1 MRGKRWSRTRSNMGS
16 AYATGY
22 VRHLRKLT
30 AALSH
35 CAFVVKDQFNHP
47 NRVGGSQ
54 VEGSADVEPATRR
67 YERVAV
73 ACVPGESSETGRF
86 WLQSARLFTGNRCR
100 FPCRVADGPPV

>member
-1 MRGKRWSRTRSNMGS
+1 MGS

-73 ACVPGESSETGRF
+73 ACVPGEIERNRPFLASKCAFVHGQSLPFIAATG
-86 WLQSARLFTGNRCR
+86 STG
-100 FPCRVADGPPV
+100 VTV